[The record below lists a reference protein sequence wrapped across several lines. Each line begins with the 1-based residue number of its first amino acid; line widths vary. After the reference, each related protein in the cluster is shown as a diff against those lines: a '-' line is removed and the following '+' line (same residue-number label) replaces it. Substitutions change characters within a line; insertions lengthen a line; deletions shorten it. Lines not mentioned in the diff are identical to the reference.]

1 MLASRLRLI
10 LIEVALKKAF
20 FPSLNSFD
28 EDQENSVRE
37 KDVMGT
43 YQNRNSMKTVFK
55 RSWWTRQKLCIILG
69 NRRACHP
76 QPFWRP
82 SLLYLSALDY
92 LQDLFKSSS
101 SVLIPSFYSDRHM
114 HRAQIFLHENLIEEL
129 FYLSWQRKQTWQI
142 IYAEFNLVSC
152 TQLLAP
158 DWSVLASNSINK
170 LIAQ

>member
-10 LIEVALKKAF
+10 LIEVALKKVF

-37 KDVMGT
+37 KDIMGT

-76 QPFWRP
+76 QSFWRP

-114 HRAQIFLHENLIEEL
+114 YRAQIFLHENLIEESY
-129 FYLSWQRKQTWQI
+129 FISRDKESRHGKQFTR
-142 IYAEFNLVSC
+142 
-152 TQLLAP
+152 
-158 DWSVLASNSINK
+158 NSILFPLHNS
-170 LIAQ
+170 LPRIGQFLQVTPSTSW

>member
-82 SLLYLSALDY
+82 SLLYLSGLDY
-92 LQDLFKSSS
+92 LQDLFKCTDSFVLFRSAHAQSSDFPPRK
-101 SVLIPSFYSDRHM
+101 LDWR
-114 HRAQIFLHENLIEEL
+114 EL